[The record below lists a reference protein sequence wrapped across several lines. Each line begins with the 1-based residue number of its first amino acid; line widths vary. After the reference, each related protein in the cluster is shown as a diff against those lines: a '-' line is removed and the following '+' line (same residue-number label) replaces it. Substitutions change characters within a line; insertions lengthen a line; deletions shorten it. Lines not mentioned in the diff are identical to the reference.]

1 MNQWHAYKTP
11 HAPPLRPPEAPR
23 APAMLNSLMD
33 SGAAHAGTL
42 GGHHHTAHHLAS
54 MGLKMSPPP
63 MEPATSTPSSTPSS
77 SSAAAAAAAAAAAGA
92 MPPDHFQ
99 SPTYGHQIPH
109 PGYAARDFLLRREHH
124 EFGGGAAGAGGD
136 PTAAMLFP
144 TALHHQCCHKSG
156 KSVKCQGFEKLSGIS
171 GKCQEI
177 GAKCQEKWAQ
187 AKDNHLTG
195 HHHQSLTNHPH
206 LNPHH
211 HHHHQMRLAAAGMD
225 AMYHRDPHA
234 HSAYHHHH
242 HHQTS
247 PYHPAAV
254 SAVSA
259 VSAMTAHHAAAVSAV
274 SSAVSAMSPHHHGAF
289 FRYMRQPV
297 RQEMSCQWV
306 EPDAPPPRKQC
317 GKLFNSMHEIVT
329 HLTVEHVGGPE
340 CTTHACFWASCPRN
354 GRPFKAKYKLVN
366 HIRVHTGEK
375 PFPCP
380 FPGCGK
386 VFARSENL
394 KIHKRTHTDSFPFA
408 AQSFEMIR
416 FASAAAWCI
425 SSVSCPARGEEG
437 WLIALGPLLFGE
449 RERRAARLGDITMTC
464 TRRPA
469 WAWPG
474 VPPIGMQQEE
484 QSEEG
489 RRCAVQI
496 MRNLM

>member
-1 MNQWHAYKTP
+1 MRVFDA
-11 HAPPLRPPEAPR
+11 
-23 APAMLNSLMD
+23 SLYGSD
-33 SGAAHAGTL
+33 AVQLCVTNV
-42 GGHHHTAHHLAS
+42 HL
-54 MGLKMSPPP
+54 
-63 MEPATSTPSSTPSS
+63 
-77 SSAAAAAAAAAAAGA
+77 
-92 MPPDHFQ
+92 
-99 SPTYGHQIPH
+99 
-109 PGYAARDFLLRREHH
+109 LL
-124 EFGGGAAGAGGD
+124 
-136 PTAAMLFP
+136 L
-144 TALHHQCCHKSG
+144 Q
-156 KSVKCQGFEKLSGIS
+156 
-171 GKCQEI
+171 
-177 GAKCQEKWAQ
+177 
-187 AKDNHLTG
+187 DNHLAG
-195 HHHQSLTNHPH
+195 HHHQSLSNHPH

-225 AMYHRDPHA
+225 AMYGHRDHHPH
-234 HSAYHHHH
+234 SYHH
-242 HHQTS
+242 QAS

-259 VSAMTAHHAAAVSAV
+259 MSAHHVAAVSAV

-394 KIHKRTHTDSFPFA
+394 KIHKRTHT
-408 AQSFEMIR
+408 
-416 FASAAAWCI
+416 
-425 SSVSCPARGEEG
+425 GE
-437 WLIALGPLLFGE
+437 
-449 RERRAARLGDITMTC
+449 C
-464 TRRPA
+464 
-469 WAWPG
+469 
-474 VPPIGMQQEE
+474 
-484 QSEEG
+484 SH
-489 RRCAVQI
+489 
-496 MRNLM
+496 